1 VVMKDGKVTQ
11 FGPGLARREGLH
23 GIAIVSSAD

>member
-1 VVMKDGKVTQ
+1 VVQ

-23 GIAIVSSAD
+23 GVVIVPPES